1 MSDSVWRKAK
11 ASGADGNNCVEVRK
25 REGAFQVRDSKLG
38 EASPIFDFSP
48 DTLAALIRSSR
59 R

>member
-1 MSDSVWRKAK
+1 MTENGWRKAK
-11 ASGADGNNCVEVRK
+11 ASGAQGDNCVEVR
-25 REGAFQVRDSKLG
+25 RRAGFFQVRDSKLG